1 MNLQNYFYVFP
12 EAIPHRLCDDLVNYG
27 NSQTSDIA
35 TTGDSDTKD
44 ISKLYKQRNSSIVW
58 MEEPWIY
65 NLVLPFVQEANKQA
79 GWNFDISVSEACQW
93 TKYAE
98 TQHSAWHMDSF
109 VNPHNQ
115 VGKPTHGLV
124 RKVSVTVSLC
134 DGEEYE
140 GGDLQLDL
148 RNTKDSKP
156 NVIVSEY
163 ARRKGAITV
172 FPSFVWHRVTP
183 VKKGTRYSLVV
194 WNCGK
199 PFR

>member
-12 EAIPHRLCDDLVNYG
+12 EGIPHRLCDDLINYG
-27 NSQTSDIA
+27 NSQTSNIA

-98 TQHSAWHMDSF
+98 TQHYDWHMDSF

-115 VGKPTHGLV
+115 VGKPIHGLV

-134 DGEEYE
+134 DGQEYE
-140 GGDLQLDL
+140 GGDLEFDF
-148 RNTKDSKP
+148 RNTDEGSQPRICEEIRQKGS
-156 NVIVSEY
+156 VI
-163 ARRKGAITV
+163 V
-172 FPSFVWHRVTP
+172 FPSFVWHRVKP
-183 VKKGTRYSLVV
+183 VTRGIRHSLVC
-194 WNCGK
+194 WNIGY
-199 PFR
+199 PFK